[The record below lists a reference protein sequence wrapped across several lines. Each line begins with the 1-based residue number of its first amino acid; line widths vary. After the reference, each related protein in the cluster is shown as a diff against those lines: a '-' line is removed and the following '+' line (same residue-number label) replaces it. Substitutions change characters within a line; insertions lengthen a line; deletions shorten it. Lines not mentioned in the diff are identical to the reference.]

1 MEIYTFMA
9 PYRILITND
18 DGIQSPG
25 LQAAIESV
33 HALGNVT
40 VVAPSNQQTGA
51 GRGLVADKQ
60 ERFCPVNLSVGAH
73 SVHGYHADASPA
85 IIVRHALRTI
95 CRDEKPD
102 LLISGINYG
111 ENLGYNITCSGTV
124 GAALEA
130 SSFGI
135 PSIAVSLQTDV
146 KYHRSYAEHDW
157 SSAIFFLNKF
167 ANLLLTKKSKTD
179 VDMLKIDI
187 PSSATPVTR
196 WKTTRLARSFYY
208 FRSIDNPDATTPFGE
223 GDVFVKA
230 DASELDKESDI
241 YAVAIDGVVSVT
253 PLSLDLTSRV
263 NLQQLQTFYQ
273 DEVFE

>member
-1 MEIYTFMA
+1 MA

-25 LQAAIESV
+25 LQAAIDSV
-33 HALGNVT
+33 HELGDVT
-40 VVAPSNQQTGA
+40 VIAPSKQQTGA
-51 GRGLVADKQ
+51 GRGLVADQ
-60 ERFCPVNLSVGAH
+60 QARFTPVDLPVGTH
-73 SVHGYHADASPA
+73 SVKGYHADGSPA

-95 CRDEKPD
+95 CRDDKPD

-135 PSIAVSLQTDV
+135 PAIAASLQTDV

-157 SSAIFFLNKF
+157 STAIYFLRKF
-167 ANLLLTKKSKTD
+167 ANLLLSNKAKPD

-187 PSSATPVTR
+187 PSSATPETR

-208 FRSIDNPDATTPFGE
+208 FRSIDNPDITTRFGE

-230 DASELDKESDI
+230 DASLLDKDTDI
-241 YAVAIDGVVSVT
+241 YAVAIDGIVSVT
-253 PLSLDLTSRV
+253 PLSLDLTSRI
-263 NLQQLQTFYQ
+263 NLQQLESFYQ
-273 DEVFE
+273 GKES